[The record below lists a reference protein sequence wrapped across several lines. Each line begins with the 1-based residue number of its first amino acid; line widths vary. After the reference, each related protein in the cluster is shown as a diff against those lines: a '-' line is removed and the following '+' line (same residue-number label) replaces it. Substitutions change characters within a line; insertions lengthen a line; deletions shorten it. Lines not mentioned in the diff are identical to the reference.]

1 MEGLDNNFIN
11 YGIRTDDLKTIEA
24 LCMDKDFLLDYE
36 WLKEEILKEYHRKRV
51 NDIELSDADVET
63 VINKALQKINYT

>member
-24 LCMDKDFLLDYE
+24 LCMDKDTQLDFE
-36 WLKEEILKEYHRKRV
+36 WLREDILREYHNKKMH
-51 NDIELSDADVET
+51 DIEISDTDTENI
-63 VINKALQKINYT
+63 INKALQKIK

>member
-24 LCMDKDFLLDYE
+24 LCMDKDFQLNYD
-36 WLKEEILKEYHRKRV
+36 WLKEEVLKEDHKKRV
-51 NDIELSDADVET
+51 NDIDLSDADVEN
-63 VINKALQKINYT
+63 VINKALQKI

>member
-24 LCMDKDFLLDYE
+24 LCMDKDFQLDYD
-36 WLKEEILKEYHRKRV
+36 WLKEEILKEYHKKRV
-51 NDIELSDADVET
+51 NDIDLSDAVVEN
-63 VINKALQKINYT
+63 VINKALQKI